1 MRILIFLAVTV
12 LSLAGYSPPALAA
25 PDVGDA
31 APALVVT
38 RFDGKT
44 FDLAALK
51 GKVVIVNFW
60 ATWCPSCQAE
70 LSVFRSFYRRVHPHG
85 LEMVALSADR
95 PRLRQGV
102 KMMMEEYFF
111 PGAMLGDAQT
121 NGFGDPDLLPTT
133 YIIDTK
139 GVVRAVVKGSVTM
152 DGLAHMV
159 LPLLDETPPEPS
171 GTAKSL

>member
-1 MRILIFLAVTV
+1 MRILLFFAVTV
-12 LSLAGYSPPALAA
+12 LSLAGYAPPVSAEPAI
-25 PDVGDA
+25 GDA

-44 FDLAALK
+44 FDLSALK
-51 GKVVIVNFW
+51 GNVVIVNFW

-70 LSVFRSFYRRVHPHG
+70 LSVFRSFYRHVHPHG
-85 LEMVALSADR
+85 FEMIALSADR

-102 KMMMEEYFF
+102 KMMMEEYFY
-111 PGAMLGDAQT
+111 PGAMLSDAQS
-121 NGFGDPDLLPTT
+121 NGFGDPDVLPTT

-139 GVVRAVVKGSVTM
+139 GVVRFVVNGSVTM
-152 DGLAHMV
+152 DSLSHMV
-159 LPLLDETPPEPS
+159 LPLLEETPPEPS